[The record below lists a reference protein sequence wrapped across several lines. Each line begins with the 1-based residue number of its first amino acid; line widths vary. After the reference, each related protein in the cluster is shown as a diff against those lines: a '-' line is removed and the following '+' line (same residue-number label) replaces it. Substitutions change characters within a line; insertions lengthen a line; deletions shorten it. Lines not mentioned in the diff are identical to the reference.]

1 MKAGDLVM
9 WLGKDEHHG
18 MIGVI
23 AKAAFNTNYDR
34 WCYSVQ
40 WSDGVYGIA
49 IWDDEIKPN
58 DWTDYLYKAF
68 SDFFCP

>member
-1 MKAGDLVM
+1 MKVGDLVM

-23 AKAAFNTNYDR
+23 AKAALNTNYDR
-34 WCYSVQ
+34 WIFQVQ

-49 IWDDEIKPN
+49 LFDDEIMAVK
-58 DWTDYLYKAF
+58 DE
-68 SDFFCP
+68 SR